1 MGAGDEFFAM
11 PHLHRALLL
20 LLCCG
25 FISTL
30 QALDSPAKEEVT
42 HLLEAV
48 SKSEARFIRN
58 GTEYSSA
65 EGAEHLKYK
74 LGQAGD
80 RVKTAEDFIEGI
92 GTKSYLS
99 GKPYLMKNK
108 DGTTTE
114 VGPWL
119 TKVLEEYRKGR

>member
-1 MGAGDEFFAM
+1 MSR
-11 PHLHRALLL
+11 LRKILLL

-25 FISTL
+25 IANCVH
-30 QALDSPAKEEVT
+30 ALESPAKEEVN

-58 GTEYSSA
+58 GKEYSSA

-74 LGQAGD
+74 LGRAGN
-80 RVKTAEDFIEGI
+80 RVKTAEDFIKGI
-92 GTKSYLS
+92 GTRSSFS
-99 GKPYLMKNK
+99 GRPYLMKDK
-108 DGTTTE
+108 DGTTSE

-119 TKVLEEYRKGR
+119 TKVLEEYRKDR

>member
-1 MGAGDEFFAM
+1 VGDIIAM
-11 PHLHRALLL
+11 SRLTQTLLL

-25 FISTL
+25 IVGSL
-30 QALDSPAKEEVT
+30 HALESPAKEEVA

-58 GTEYSSA
+58 GKEYSSA
-65 EGAEHLKYK
+65 EGAEHLRYK
-74 LGQAGD
+74 LGQAGN
-80 RVKTAEDFIEGI
+80 RVKTTEDFIKGV

-119 TKVLEEYRKGR
+119 TKMLEEYRKGR

>member
-1 MGAGDEFFAM
+1 MSR
-11 PHLHRALLL
+11 LRQILLL

-25 FISTL
+25 IVTSL
-30 QALDSPAKEEVT
+30 HALDSPAKEEVD

-58 GTEYSSA
+58 GKEYSSA
-65 EGAEHLKYK
+65 EGAEHLKSK
-74 LGQAGD
+74 LGQAGN
-80 RVKTAEDFIEGI
+80 RVKTAEDFINGI

-119 TKVLEEYRKGR
+119 TKVLGEYRKTR

>member
-1 MGAGDEFFAM
+1 MVG
-11 PHLHRALLL
+11 
-20 LLCCG
+20 
-25 FISTL
+25 SL
-30 QALDSPAKEEVT
+30 QALDSPAKEEVD
-42 HLLEAV
+42 HLLQAV

-58 GTEYSSA
+58 GKEYSST

-80 RVKTAEDFIEGI
+80 RVKTAEDFIQGI
-92 GTKSYLS
+92 CTKSYLS

-119 TKVLEEYRKGR
+119 TKVLEEYRQSR